1 MIEKLKQFLADVS
14 KEMKKVAWPTKEQ
27 LQESTIV
34 VVVVCVVITIFVL
47 GVDSVMNLLMNFMF

>member
-1 MIEKLKQFLADVS
+1 MADVS

-34 VVVVCVVITIFVL
+34 VVVVCIVITAFVFAI
-47 GVDSVMNLLMNFMF
+47 DTAMNLFMKFMF

>member
-1 MIEKLKQFLADVS
+1 MIEKLKQFMADVS

-34 VVVVCVVITIFVL
+34 VVVVCIVITAFVFAI
-47 GVDSVMNLLMNFMF
+47 DTVMDMFMKFMF

>member
-34 VVVVCVVITIFVL
+34 VVVVCVVITAFVFAI
-47 GVDSVMNLLMNFMF
+47 DSAMNLLMKLMF

>member
-1 MIEKLKQFLADVS
+1 MIEKLKQFMADVS

-34 VVVVCVVITIFVL
+34 VVVVCIVITAFVFAI
-47 GVDSVMNLLMNFMF
+47 DTAMNLLMKFMF

>member
-1 MIEKLKQFLADVS
+1 MIEKLKQFMADVS

-34 VVVVCVVITIFVL
+34 VVVVCIVITAFVFAI
-47 GVDSVMNLLMNFMF
+47 DTAMNLFMKFMF